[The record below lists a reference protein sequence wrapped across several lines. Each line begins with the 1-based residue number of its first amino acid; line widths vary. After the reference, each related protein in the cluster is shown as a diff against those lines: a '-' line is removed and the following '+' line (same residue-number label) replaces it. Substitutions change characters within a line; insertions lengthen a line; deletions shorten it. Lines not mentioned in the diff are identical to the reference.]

1 MEGHPCLDELHES
14 RKIQALIKIGPDKDI
29 QAPIKIGTGDMQET
43 VWTDS
48 GQSEQKKVTRKT
60 RSPDL
65 SGKMQPGHYNRN
77 VTAALFPEC

>member
-29 QAPIKIGTGDMQET
+29 QAPIKIGTGDCRKQH
-43 VWTDS
+43 
-48 GQSEQKKVTRKT
+48 GRIAANQNKKGDPENQVTRSIRKNAAV
-60 RSPDL
+60 
-65 SGKMQPGHYNRN
+65 HCNRN